1 MLVLSFLLFSCV
13 EFEGKFAM
21 DDDGDGTPDVLEGV
35 ETNDADVNVNALMVI
50 MAIFVVVILLFIAR
64 LRRGG
69 PGDLTALDQQHL

>member
-1 MLVLSFLLFSCV
+1 
-13 EFEGKFAM
+13 M